1 MDMDARDIEPVILV
15 IFGASGDLT
24 RRKLIPAIYDLF
36 KQKLLPENFALLG
49 VSRSGLSD
57 DDFRKKV
64 VLENDVFDIS
74 GEPTETIDA
83 FVKRLFY
90 QPIDTNDP
98 ADYAKVKTRL
108 DELDGEFKTE
118 GNIVFYLSTPPVLYD
133 KIPAALAQHGL
144 NHHDLR
150 LRQRIG

>member
-1 MDMDARDIEPVILV
+1 MEARDIEPVIFV
-15 IFGASGDLT
+15 IFGASGDLA

-74 GEPTETIDA
+74 GEPSETIDA
-83 FVKRLFY
+83 FVKLLFY
-90 QPIDTNDP
+90 QPIDTNNPDC
-98 ADYAKVKTRL
+98 L
-108 DELDGEFKTE
+108 
-118 GNIVFYLSTPPVLYD
+118 LYTSPSPRD
-133 KIPAALAQHGL
+133 
-144 NHHDLR
+144 
-150 LRQRIG
+150 QRGSRMPSSA